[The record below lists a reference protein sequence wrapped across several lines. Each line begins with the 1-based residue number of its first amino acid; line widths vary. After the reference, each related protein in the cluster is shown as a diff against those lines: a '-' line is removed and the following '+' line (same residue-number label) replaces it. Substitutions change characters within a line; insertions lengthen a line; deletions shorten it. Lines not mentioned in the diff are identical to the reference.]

1 MKTTDKITLTF
12 PPKGATKIDI
22 NNLRVSQVDA
32 QDFSTAFSGIW
43 ANREEFV
50 GEKNYGVAALLYS
63 AILTKGIDEIEGEID
78 IKSNPIIGNHGH
90 CTQ

>member
-1 MKTTDKITLTF
+1 MKTTDKIILTF

-63 AILTKGIDEIEGEID
+63 AILTKGIDEIEG
-78 IKSNPIIGNHGH
+78 
-90 CTQ
+90 